1 MPSCPWLFRQ
11 SSKMMRCR
19 LALAVLLTGAA
30 LLASSACSNHDRTP
44 STTIVVNS
52 LDDTATPASGVT
64 TLRAAIAKATA
75 NDTIAFDPVL
85 NGSTIVLT
93 VIGNEHSTLKGE
105 IYSGM
110 TFQGYGDR
118 DYGKSAIYADGDLTI
133 DASSLPAGITIAWG
147 GGDANPA
154 RVLAVN
160 GDLVLENVA
169 ITSGFSKAEPVSGG
183 TQPYTLA
190 RGGGLAVWGTAHL
203 KHCTIAGNRCLG
215 DNTASRDRGTYGG
228 GIYANCVDIEDSVIS
243 GNSAV
248 GYGAAGG
255 GIYSVGGAD
264 LQGGIGLESSLNRCS
279 VTGNRVTAKH
289 AYGGG
294 VFTLAGGP
302 NNLSDLRVEN
312 CTIARN
318 LVEDNTALP
327 VPSQYYYRGG
337 GIYMGGGSLILLSST
352 VVENRVDGPLA
363 IFSGKPNR
371 GGGGIAATIGNAH
384 VVENVYVKHSIVA
397 GNELAGT
404 AEDWF
409 AGSLLNFYSLGY
421 NRFGVLDFSQ
431 ILVPVP
437 DWTDLSRKHY
447 PKVGDQEAVAL
458 DQVLAVGEAHFHG
471 SVLSAGTDAGG
482 PAVLWYPPTGSAL
495 DQIPTADYGVSAA
508 TAGYS
513 GFGVSTDDFLN
524 SVLAKLRT
532 EYASVLGVDFG
543 SGFGD
548 MTGVTWYGP
557 AVTWPANSQNAA
569 WIAFWRNL
577 DTEIGSRLGMVR
589 LGDEF
594 WSSFSNGPLGNVVM
608 TISSQ
613 TNIAGLASED
623 QLRNARPHGSLGDIG
638 AIERQ
643 N

>member
-1 MPSCPWLFRQ
+1 MLTRN
-11 SSKMMRCR
+11 R
-19 LALAVLLTGAA
+19 LALVILLAGAA
-30 LLASSACSNHDRTP
+30 VLASSACSGGDSTP
-44 STTIVVNS
+44 STIIVVNS

-64 TLRAAIAKATA
+64 TLRAAIAKATD
-75 NDTIAFDPVL
+75 NDTIEFDPVL
-85 NGSTIVLT
+85 NGQTIVLT
-93 VIGNEHSTLKGE
+93 IVGNEHSTLKGE

-110 TFQGYGDR
+110 SFQGYGDR
-118 DYGKSAIYADGDLTI
+118 DYGKSALYRDGDLTI
-133 DASSLPAGITIAWG
+133 DASSLTAGITIAWG

-160 GDLVLENVA
+160 GNLVLKNVG
-169 ITSGFSKAEPVSGG
+169 ITSGYSRAEAITGG

-203 KHCTIAGNRCLG
+203 TNCTIAGNRCLG
-215 DNTASRDRGTYGG
+215 DDVASRDRGTYGG
-228 GIYANCVDIEDSVIS
+228 GIYANCVDIQDSVIS
-243 GNSAV
+243 GNSSV

-264 LQGGIGLESSLNRCS
+264 LAGGVGLESSVKRS
-279 VTGNRVTAKH
+279 SITGNRVTAKH

-294 VFTLAGGP
+294 IFTLAGGP
-302 NNLSDLRVEN
+302 NNLANLRVEN
-312 CTIARN
+312 CTVARN

-363 IFSGKPNR
+363 MFSGKPNR

-404 AEDWF
+404 SEDWF

-447 PKVGDQEAVAL
+447 PKVGDQEGVTL
-458 DQVLAVGEAHFHG
+458 DQVLAVAEAHYHG
-471 SVLSAGTDAGG
+471 TVLSAGTDAGA
-482 PAVLWYPPTGSAL
+482 PAVLWYPPAGSAV
-495 DQIPTADYGVSAA
+495 DQVPTADYGVEAA

-524 SVLAKLRT
+524 RVLIKLRT
-532 EYASVLGVDFG
+532 EYASILGADFG
-543 SGFGD
+543 TGFGD

-557 AVTWPANSQNAA
+557 AVTWPSNTQNAA

-577 DTEIGSRLGMVR
+577 DTEIGSRMGMVK

-594 WSSFSNGPLGNVVM
+594 WSSFSDGPLGNVVM
-608 TISSQ
+608 TVGSQ
-613 TNIAGLASED
+613 TNIATLASED
-623 QLRNARPHGSLGDIG
+623 QLGNPRPHGSLGDIG
-638 AIERQ
+638 AVERQ